1 MNYQLFGKRVR
12 RRRAELGWTQERLA
26 KEMSVCTS
34 FIGHIERGSRKVS
47 VDTLVTLCGALD
59 ISADELLGISAQR
72 PSGERGRQDINPE
85 RRIALRELLV
95 DLQKQLDTWDK
106 DY

>member
-1 MNYQLFGKRVR
+1 MNYQAFGKRVR

-26 KEMSVCTS
+26 KEMSVSTS

-59 ISADELLGISAQR
+59 ISADDLLGISAER
-72 PSGERGRQDINPE
+72 TAGERQDINPE

-95 DLQKQLDTWDK
+95 DLQKQLDNWDE
-106 DY
+106 DQ